1 MKPLCLLALAGLAGF
16 AATPALAVG
25 RLADV
30 SLVDRDTGETLAARY
45 HRGEYWV
52 EGRPG
57 ARYAIRI
64 RNQQGR
70 RLLAVTSVDGIN
82 VVTGETAAVDQRGYV
97 YDGWNV
103 YDIAGWRKSDAEIA
117 AFTFTA
123 VPKSYAARTGRAANV
138 GVIGIALF
146 RDQPPPPAPPPAAML
161 DLPAPTPAPL
171 AESRNGQKAAE
182 APAASADASGAGSA
196 RRDRALASPAPALGT
211 GHGARETSVVTQVPF
226 EREST
231 RPNEIIRL
239 RYDSRANLVALGVI
253 REVAPPA
260 SRPQPFPAGS
270 QLGYV
275 PDP

>member
-1 MKPLCLLALAGLAGF
+1 MKTRCLLALAGLAGF
-16 AATPALAVG
+16 AATPALAIG

-30 SLVDRDTGETLAARY
+30 SVVDRDTGETLATRY
-45 HRGEYWV
+45 HRGEYWM

-97 YDGWNV
+97 YDAWNA
-103 YDIAGWRKSDAEIA
+103 YDITGWRKSDAEIA

-123 VPKSYAARTGRAANV
+123 VPQSYAARTGRAANV
-138 GVIGIALF
+138 GVIGVALF
-146 RDQPPPPAPPPAAML
+146 RDQPPPAVML
-161 DLPAPTPAPL
+161 DLPAPLAPPMAAPL
-171 AESRNGQKAAE
+171 AESRNEQKAAE
-182 APAASADASGAGSA
+182 APAASADAAGAGSA
-196 RRDRALASPAPALGT
+196 RRDRALANPAPALGT
-211 GHGARETSVVTQVPF
+211 GHGTRETSVVTQVPF
-226 EREST
+226 QREST
-231 RPNEIIRL
+231 RPNEVIRL

-253 REVAPPA
+253 REVTPPA

-270 QLGYV
+270 QPGYV